1 MDPEQAD
8 AILNNLNESDMSESM
23 LFCLNGN
30 NINSSGE
37 ACSPGVRNPRKRM
50 YEDNDQNEQQISKHL
65 APETNL

>member
-8 AILNNLNESDMSESM
+8 AILHNLNESDMSESM

-37 ACSPGVRNPRKRM
+37 ACSPSARNPRKRM
-50 YEDNDQNEQQISKHL
+50 HEENDQSEQLSKHL